1 MKLVSGG
8 EFKIIKCA
16 DFGAERTSRCPKK
29 IKLKSSTNVTRIK
42 PEVQRIMQNFQQ
54 ENKPSNLKVLTSLDD
69 AKTFG
74 SPVRNK
80 IADKFKFE
88 NSDKKDVDTGRTE
101 QTK

>member
-54 ENKPSNLKVLTSLDD
+54 EKKPSNLTVLTSLAD
-69 AKTFG
+69 ANTFS

-80 IADKFKFE
+80 LSSSLK
-88 NSDKKDVDTGRTE
+88 
-101 QTK
+101 